1 MLNYSKGESEAR
13 LSAVFDHAIDGIIT
27 IDESGLVE
35 SMNPAAARLFGY
47 EPVEVLG
54 KNIKMLMPEPDH
66 SQHDQYL
73 DNYHRTGHKKI
84 IGIGREV
91 KGLKKN
97 GTQFPLYL
105 SITETPFEGKMIF
118 TGIIHDISE
127 LKLSQSK
134 LKEYSEEL
142 ETSNREL
149 ERRVI
154 ERTRDL
160 ARANEGLSYSNES
173 LQKEIEERRQV
184 ERALRESQKLYKT
197 IAKNF
202 PDGILCVLD
211 KSLKY
216 LLIDGMENEPAMGQ
230 KEDWVGSYATSM
242 NFIDQKDEFIKGLKQ
257 ALTGLPLDMEM
268 TVSDGA
274 REYQVNAV
282 PLYDDDDKIV
292 NLLVVCKNI
301 TERKKAE
308 KEILNALNKEKEL
321 NELKSRFVTTAS
333 HEFRTPLSTILSSA
347 SLIGRYV
354 GETEVADKIEKHV
367 MRIKSSVN
375 NLTYIL
381 NDFLSLGKLEEG
393 KTTFHPTIFDF
404 EEFIEETISQIGPT
418 LKKDQK
424 IVVDRSSP
432 VVGNVYADEQ
442 MIKNVLINL
451 LNNASKY
458 SDEGKSIRLSL
469 TAKKNQLAFK
479 VKDDG
484 IGIPAK
490 DQQHLFDRFFRANN
504 AINIQGTGLGLNIVK
519 KYIELMNGHIEFSSE
534 ENKGTEF
541 KVSIPITQPSYD

>member
-27 IDESGLVE
+27 IDERGLVE

-424 IVVDRSSP
+424 IVVDPSSP

-469 TAKKNQLAFK
+469 TAKKNQLVFK

-541 KVSIPITQPSYD
+541 KVSIPITQPSHD

>member
-27 IDESGLVE
+27 IDERGLVE

-47 EPVEVLG
+47 DPTEVLG
-54 KNIKMLMPEPDH
+54 KNVKMLMPEPDH
-66 SQHDQYL
+66 SNHDQYL
-73 DNYHRTGHKKI
+73 DNYHKTGHKKI

-91 KGLKKN
+91 KGLKRD

-105 SITETPFEGKMIF
+105 SITETQFEGKKIF

-211 KSLKY
+211 KNLKY
-216 LLIDGMENEPAMGQ
+216 LLIDGMENEPAMGR

-257 ALTGLPLDMEM
+257 TITGVPLDMEM
-268 TVSDGA
+268 TVSNGA

-354 GETEVADKIEKHV
+354 GETEDSEKIEKHV
-367 MRIKSSVN
+367 TRIKSSVN

-393 KTTFHPTIFDF
+393 KTTFHPTIFNF
-404 EEFIEETISQIGPT
+404 EEFVEETISQIGPT

-424 IVVDRSSP
+424 ILVDRPSSKI
-432 VVGNVYADEQ
+432 GSVYADEQ

-458 SDEGKSIRLSL
+458 SDEGKSIHFSL
-469 TAKKNQLAFK
+469 RAKKNELVFK
-479 VKDDG
+479 VKDEG
-484 IGIPAK
+484 IGIPKK

-541 KVSIPITQPSYD
+541 RVAIPITQPSYD

>member
-27 IDESGLVE
+27 IDERGLVE

-91 KGLKKN
+91 TGLKKN

-418 LKKDQK
+418 LKRDQK
-424 IVVDRSSP
+424 IVVDRPSP
-432 VVGNVYADEQ
+432 VVGSVYADEQ